1 MGKRCRFFG
10 RDKSSVARLI
20 IYCMERPTLR
30 LGGRGPRAPLR
41 PTTLSPQ
48 RDGDRAFVSRDR
60 FRVGL
65 FVPLSGS
72 AGIWG
77 PTCLACA
84 ELAVEEINRRG
95 GLHDRAVSLVVA
107 DAGDEPDRVADVAA
121 DLIAAGAIDA
131 IVGMHI
137 SAVRTAL
144 AETLSGQVPFI
155 YTPLYEGGEQHRGV
169 YCLGE
174 TPDEQLRPALAW
186 LTANRRV
193 RRWALIGNDY
203 VWPRRSHTLARHY
216 IAGLGGS
223 VLADRYLPLGTE
235 DFDPLL
241 DRLAQSDA
249 DAVLLSLVGQDAVNF
264 NRAFAARGLERRMV
278 RLSMATDENM
288 LLAIG
293 PENTEGLYVAAG
305 YFANLATDGNLAFI
319 ERYRARFGVRA
330 PVLSALGQS
339 IYEGFGLL
347 DALDRD
353 HFAPSRPLGYS
364 TTRGSSYLDNGRKL
378 TPVHLAEAD
387 GIEFRLLRNLAGTGL
402 AQAN

>member
-1 MGKRCRFFG
+1 
-10 RDKSSVARLI
+10 
-20 IYCMERPTLR
+20 MERPTR
-30 LGGRGPRAPLR
+30 SLGGWGQRTPPRYVPAAFDGGGGRSLAPD
-41 PTTLSPQ
+41 TV
-48 RDGDRAFVSRDR
+48 GI
-60 FRVGL
+60 GL

-77 PTCLACA
+77 PTSLACA

-95 GLHDRAVSLVVA
+95 GLRGRAVRMVVA
-107 DAGDEPDRVADVAA
+107 DAGDDPVQATMVAEELVAT
-121 DLIAAGAIDA
+121 GMIDA

-137 SAVRTAL
+137 SAVRAAL
-144 AETLSGQVPFI
+144 AETLSGRIPFI
-155 YTPLYEGGEQHRGV
+155 YTPLYEGGEQHPAV

-186 LTANRRV
+186 LTDKRRV
-193 RRWALIGNDY
+193 QRWALIGNDY
-203 VWPRRSHTLARHY
+203 VWPRRSHALARNY

-223 VLADRYLPLGTE
+223 VLADRYLPLGTD

-249 DAVLLSLVGQDAVNF
+249 DAVLLSLVGQDSVAF
-264 NRAFAARGLERRMV
+264 NRAFAARGLDRRML

-293 PENTEGLYVAAG
+293 PDNTEGLYVAAG
-305 YFANLATDGNLAFI
+305 YFANLATDSNLSFI

-347 DALDRD
+347 EALDRD
-353 HFAPSRPLGYS
+353 QFAPSRPLGYS
-364 TTRGSSYLDNGRKL
+364 TARGGSFMDNRRKL
-378 TPVHLAEAD
+378 TPIHLAQAD
-387 GIEFRLLRNLAGTGL
+387 GIEFRLLHDLAHSGMS
-402 AQAN
+402 QAN

>member
-1 MGKRCRFFG
+1 
-10 RDKSSVARLI
+10 
-20 IYCMERPTLR
+20 MERPTLS
-30 LGGRGPRAPLR
+30 LGGRGLRTPLH
-41 PTTLSPQ
+41 PQTLSAQ
-48 RDGDRAFVSRDR
+48 RDGDRGRDIRDR

-65 FVPLSGS
+65 FVPLSGP

-84 ELAVEEINRRG
+84 ELAVDEINRRG
-95 GLHDRAVSLVVA
+95 GLRDRAVSLVVA
-107 DAGDEPDRVADVAA
+107 DAGGDPDHVAAAAA
-121 DLIAAGAIDA
+121 DLVDAGAIDA
-131 IVGMHI
+131 VVGMHI

-144 AETLSGQVPFI
+144 AGILSGQIPYI
-155 YTPLYEGGEQHRGV
+155 YTPLYEGGEVHRGV

-186 LTANRRV
+186 LTAKRGV
-193 RRWALIGNDY
+193 QRWALIGNDY
-203 VWPRRSHTLARHY
+203 VWPRRSHALARDY
-216 IAGLGGS
+216 IAGLGAS
-223 VLADRYLPLGTE
+223 VVADRYLPLGTE
-235 DFDPLL
+235 DFDLLL

-249 DAVLLSLVGQDAVNF
+249 DAVLMSLVGQDSVNF
-264 NRAFAARGLERRMV
+264 NRAFAARGLDRRMV

-293 PENTEGLYVAAG
+293 PDNTEGLYAAAG
-305 YFANLATDGNLAFI
+305 YFANLATDGNLSFI
-319 ERYRARFGVRA
+319 ERYRARFGARA

-353 HFAPSRPLGYS
+353 NFAPSRPLGYS

-378 TPVHLAEAD
+378 TPIHLAEAD
-387 GIEFRLLRNLAGTGL
+387 GIEFRLLRNLADTGL
-402 AQAN
+402 PQAN